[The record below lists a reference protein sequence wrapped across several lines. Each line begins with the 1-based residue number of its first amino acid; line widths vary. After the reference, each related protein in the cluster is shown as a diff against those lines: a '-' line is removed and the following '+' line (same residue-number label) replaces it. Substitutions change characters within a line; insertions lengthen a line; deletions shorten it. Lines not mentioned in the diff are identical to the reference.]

1 MNLLETMRIKSQ
13 LGADIGKTEMLQM
26 FGEISER
33 LERLENKY
41 AELSQSGGTVSQGT
55 RKTVPS
61 TRVPRRGK
69 SDK

>member
-1 MNLLETMRIKSQ
+1 MRIKSQ
-13 LGADIGKTEMLQM
+13 LGAEIGKTEMLQM
-26 FGEISER
+26 FGEISDR

-41 AELSQSGGTVSQGT
+41 AELAQSGGTTSKGT

>member
-13 LGADIGKTEMLQM
+13 LGADIGKTEILQM
-26 FGEISER
+26 FGEIAER

-41 AELSQSGGTVSQGT
+41 AELAQNRGTASKGT

-61 TRVPRRGK
+61 TRVSRGRK
-69 SDK
+69 SDE